1 MGMEAYTVVGRIGEG
16 AHGVVVRARHN
27 LTGQMVALKKIPLR
41 RLDQGMPTTALREI
55 KALQEIDSKHVV
67 RLLDV
72 FAEGAGFVLAVEL
85 MLGDLGEMIR
95 DATRPL
101 TSAQVKAYMTMLLSG
116 VAFLH
121 ERNIMHRDLKPANLL
136 ISETGQLKIADLGL
150 CRVFTKDG
158 KRPYSH
164 QVATRWY
171 RAPELLYGA
180 RHYDEGVDLWAV
192 GCIFGEMLNNS
203 PVFPGESDIDQ
214 LCVVLQILGTPS
226 EATWPGLSD
235 LPDYKKITFPESKP
249 IPLEQVLPD
258 APPDAMDLVKKFL
271 VYSSS
276 KRISA
281 RKALLHQYFFTA
293 PVAAPLS
300 QMPVPPLE
308 KQQPPATNDY
318 VTDFPLHQIT
328 DVIHDYLHSLYVK
341 G

>member
-55 KALQEIDSKHVV
+55 KALQEIDSKH
-67 RLLDV
+67 
-72 FAEGAGFVLAVEL
+72 
-85 MLGDLGEMIR
+85 
-95 DATRPL
+95 
-101 TSAQVKAYMTMLLSG
+101 
-116 VAFLH
+116 
-121 ERNIMHRDLKPANLL
+121 DLKPANLL

-271 VYSSS
+271 IYSSS

>member
-55 KALQEIDSKHVV
+55 KALQEINSKHVV

-72 FAEGAGFVLAVEL
+72 FAEGAGFVLAFEL

-101 TSAQVKAYMTMLLSG
+101 TPAQVKTYMTTLLSG

-121 ERNIMHRDLKPANLL
+121 QHNIMHR
-136 ISETGQLKIADLGL
+136 
-150 CRVFTKDG
+150 
-158 KRPYSH
+158 
-164 QVATRWY
+164 VATRWY

-192 GCIFGEMLNNS
+192 GCIFGEMINNS
-203 PVFPGESDIDQ
+203 PIFPGESDIDQ

-226 EATWPGLSD
+226 EATWPGLSR

-249 IPLEQVLPD
+249 VPLEQVLPD
-258 APPDAMDLVKKFL
+258 APPDAIDLIKKFL
-271 VYSSS
+271 IYSTN

-281 RKALLHQYFFTA
+281 KKALLHQYFFTA
-293 PVAAPLS
+293 PLAAPLH
-300 QMPVPPLE
+300 QMPVPLLE
-308 KQQPPATNDY
+308 KKQPPATQEY
-318 VTDFPLHQIT
+318 MTDFPLHHIT
-328 DVIHDYLHSLYVK
+328 DAIHNHLDTLYMK

>member
-1 MGMEAYTVVGRIGEG
+1 MEAYTVVGRIGEG
-16 AHGVVVRARHN
+16 AHGVVVRAKHN

-55 KALQEIDSKHVV
+55 KALQEINSQHVV

-72 FAEGAGFVLAVEL
+72 FAEGAGFVLAFEL

-101 TSAQVKAYMTMLLSG
+101 TPAQVKSYMTMLLSG
-116 VAFLH
+116 VTFLH
-121 ERNIMHRDLKPANLL
+121 KHNIMHRDLKPANLL
-136 ISETGQLKIADLGL
+136 ISEKGQLKIADLGL
-150 CRVFTKDG
+150 CRVFSRQG
-158 KRPYSH
+158 KRLYSH

-180 RHYDEGVDLWAV
+180 RQYNEGVDLWAV
-192 GCIFGEMLNNS
+192 GCIFGEMINSS

-226 EATWPGLSD
+226 EATWPGLSQ

-249 IPLEQVLPD
+249 VPLEQVLPD
-258 APPDAMDLVKKFL
+258 APPDALDLIKKFL
-271 VYSSS
+271 IYSSD

-281 RKALLHQYFFTA
+281 NKALLHHYFFTA

-300 QMPVPPLE
+300 QMPLPVLE
-308 KQQPPATNDY
+308 KRPPPTTQEY

-328 DVIHDYLHSLYVK
+328 DTIRNHLETLYMK
-341 G
+341 S

>member
-55 KALQEIDSKHVV
+55 KALQEIDSKH
-67 RLLDV
+67 
-72 FAEGAGFVLAVEL
+72 
-85 MLGDLGEMIR
+85 
-95 DATRPL
+95 
-101 TSAQVKAYMTMLLSG
+101 
-116 VAFLH
+116 
-121 ERNIMHRDLKPANLL
+121 DLKPANLL